1 MHLLYW
7 FKCARTEVRWRG
19 LFSELTVDW
28 PDELVTGY
36 HVVLDTGPVVTVQWD
51 QLNALRL

>member
-1 MHLLYW
+1 M
-7 FKCARTEVRWRG
+7 RWRG

-36 HVVLDTGPVVTVQWD
+36 HVVLDTGPVATVRWD